1 MPSSACCLAI
11 AIFTLS
17 LHDALPIWIIPL
29 VFRCGGVAAG
39 TVKDGSVCGD
49 AESPGYR
56 DVGFDAAEV
65 HDVVG
70 ARPADRMDVLQ
81 LAEYPEDR
89 KSTRLNSSHRC
100 ISYAVFCLL
109 PCHRYL
115 HSFPTRRSSDLDN
128 SARLSVR
135 WSSGWY
141 GERR

>member
-81 LAEYPEDR
+81 LAEYPDEPRAMPVERELPPATNARPEVIGAGPETGTRSIDR
-89 KSTRLNSSHRC
+89 PEEHPVDE
-100 ISYAVFCLL
+100 A
-109 PCHRYL
+109 
-115 HSFPTRRSSDLDN
+115 
-128 SARLSVR
+128 
-135 WSSGWY
+135 
-141 GERR
+141 